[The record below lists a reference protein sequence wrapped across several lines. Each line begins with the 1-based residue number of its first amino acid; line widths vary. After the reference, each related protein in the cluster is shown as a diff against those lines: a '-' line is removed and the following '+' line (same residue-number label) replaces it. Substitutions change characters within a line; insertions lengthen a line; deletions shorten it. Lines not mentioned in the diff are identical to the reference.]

1 VAASANVT
9 AGSALANLLNAQ
21 GNYNVSSVTFNI
33 NGAHTLTKGFDL
45 RLEHSD
51 PIGALGTLHWTLASN
66 QNVTKVK
73 SLAALPAIIGT
84 ASAGTLRTQF
94 TSYYP
99 KNISSIALRWELEKL
114 NVWVKATR
122 WCPTTYR
129 GASAAL
135 DEHQS
140 PAVTFDANVNYD
152 VTECLGFSVGGTNVL
167 NKKPDRISAQAQA
180 LQFISGTEVAPYNR
194 YAPFGLDGGFYYAR
208 LDVKW

>member
-1 VAASANVT
+1 M
-9 AGSALANLLNAQ
+9 
-21 GNYNVSSVTFNI
+21 
-33 NGAHTLTKGFDL
+33 
-45 RLEHSD
+45 
-51 PIGALGTLHWTLASN
+51 ASN

-73 SLAALPAIIGT
+73 SFSALPAIIGT
-84 ASAGTLRTQF
+84 ASAGTLRTLGAQF

-99 KNISSIALRWELEKL
+99 KNITSLALRWEFEKL
-114 NVWVKATR
+114 NVWFKANR
-122 WCPTTYR
+122 WSSTTYR

-140 PAVTFDANVNYD
+140 PAITVDANLNYE
-152 VTECLGFSVGGTNVL
+152 VTERLGFSVGGTNVL